1 MCNFASDFIIT
12 NDMKPYKFEPFLKTT
27 LWGGYQIAPFK
38 GIYTAQPNIGE
49 SWEISGVPGH
59 ESVAIERGLIDDVD
73 VGLTLTELIDKYK
86 GLLIGNKVYKRFGN
100 KFPLLVKFIDSRQ
113 DLSVQVH
120 PDDKLAQ
127 ERHGCAGKTEMWYII
142 KSDVGAKIYAGL
154 KKQITPTDYE
164 NMVGDETEGQN
175 PMADVLSVHEAHQG
189 DLFFLPAGRLHA
201 IGAGCFLAEI
211 QQTSDITYRVYDF
224 GRKDAH
230 GNPRELH
237 TELAKDAIDYQVWP
251 EYRTSYD
258 STQPTSQLINCPY
271 FVVHRVVVQVAQQI
285 DFNCDS
291 FVIVVCLWGE
301 ANINGV
307 KVRQGET
314 LLVPASENVLYIFG
328 NATFLTAHI
337 K

>member
-1 MCNFASDFIIT
+1 
-12 NDMKPYKFEPFLKTT
+12 MKPYKFSPYLKTT

-59 ESVAIERGLIDDVD
+59 ESEAIDRGLIDDVD

-86 GLLIGNKVYKRFGN
+86 GLLVGNKVYKHFGN

-154 KKQITPTDYE
+154 RKQITPDDYE
-164 NMVGDETEGQN
+164 QMVSADAESN
-175 PMADVLSVHEAHQG
+175 PMADVIATHEAHQG

-237 TELAKDAIDYQVWP
+237 TDLAKDAIDYQVWP

-291 FVIVVCLWGE
+291 FVVVVCLWGE

>member
-1 MCNFASDFIIT
+1 
-12 NDMKPYKFEPFLKTT
+12 MKPYKFDPYLKTT

-73 VGLTLTELIDKYK
+73 LGLTLTELIDKYK
-86 GLLIGNKVYKRFGN
+86 GLLVGNKVYKRFGN

-154 KKQITPTDYE
+154 RKQITPDDYE
-164 NMVGDETEGQN
+164 QMVSTEDGSN
-175 PMADVLSVHEAHQG
+175 PMADVIATHEAHQG

-271 FVVHRVVVQVAQQI
+271 FVVHRLVVQVAQQI
-285 DFNCDS
+285 DFHCDS
-291 FVIVVCLWGE
+291 FVVLMCLWGE
-301 ANINGV
+301 ANVNGV

-337 K
+337 A